1 MPTLCVLLVWVS
13 GQPELLLP
21 KVRERS
27 GLEMCPWK
35 IVAVA
40 EQEPCA
46 GQRGRVEG
54 VWAFRWMQEPSWA
67 VRLRDFSSSSLT
79 Q

>member
-1 MPTLCVLLVWVS
+1 VLLVWVS
-13 GQPELLLP
+13 GQPELLLS
-21 KVRERS
+21 KVRERG

-46 GQRGRVEG
+46 GQRGRVEK
-54 VWAFRWMQEPSWA
+54 MKNYLNLSEK
-67 VRLRDFSSSSLT
+67 RL
-79 Q
+79 